1 MFIAGGILMGLP
13 GKMLA
18 GTQETLA
25 DYQSALLPTLIALV
39 IALGIALL
47 WIKESFPKK

>member
-1 MFIAGGILMGLP
+1 MGLP